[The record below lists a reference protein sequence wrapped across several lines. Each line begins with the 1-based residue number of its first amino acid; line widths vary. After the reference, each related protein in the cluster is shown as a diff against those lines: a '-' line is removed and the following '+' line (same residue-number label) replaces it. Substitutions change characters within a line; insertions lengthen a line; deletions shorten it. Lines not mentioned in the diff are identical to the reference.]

1 MEAVGASV
9 DPVGTVVEF
18 GVDHDSVEVVDV
30 SIEDGIIIVEILD
43 VADVFLLVFA
53 GGFLV
58 VVAKIDLVDIVFTVV
73 GIVL

>member
-9 DPVGTVVEF
+9 DPVGA
-18 GVDHDSVEVVDV
+18 VDHDSVEVVDV
-30 SIEDGIIIVEILD
+30 FIEDGIIIVEILD
-43 VADVFLLVFA
+43 VADVFLIVFA

-58 VVAKIDLVDIVFTVV
+58 LVAKIDVVDIVFTVV

>member
-30 SIEDGIIIVEILD
+30 FIEDGIIIVEILD
-43 VADVFLLVFA
+43 VADVFLIVFA

-58 VVAKIDLVDIVFTVV
+58 LVAKIDVVDIVFTVV

>member
-9 DPVGTVVEF
+9 DPVGAVVEF
-18 GVDHDSVEVVDV
+18 GADHDSVEVVDV
-30 SIEDGIIIVEILD
+30 FIEDGIITVEILD

-58 VVAKIDLVDIVFTVV
+58 VVAKIDVVDIVFTVV

>member
-1 MEAVGASV
+1 M
-9 DPVGTVVEF
+9 
-18 GVDHDSVEVVDV
+18 EVVDV
-30 SIEDGIIIVEILD
+30 FIEDGIITVEILD

-58 VVAKIDLVDIVFTVV
+58 VVAKIDVVDIVFTVV